1 MNNKEIKAGV
11 MVSYK
16 HAPSMQKR
24 KGKVVALAK
33 IIDCATK
40 MFIGKTI
47 VYVEYDRGSIPDEIF
62 IEDVT
67 LI

>member
-1 MNNKEIKAGV
+1 MDKEIKVGV

-16 HAPSMQKR
+16 HTPSMQIR
-24 KGKVVALAK
+24 KGKVIALAK
-33 IIDCATK
+33 IIDCKTK
-40 MFIGKTI
+40 MFVGKTI
-47 VYVEYDRGSIPDEIF
+47 AYVEYDRGSIPDEIF